1 MKTSLQC
8 RCPGCDR
15 IFNAAES
22 SYSATLLK
30 HDGGTLS
37 MAKTLLCRRCSY
49 HATNKTHLGEMI
61 IKRLLQQASAAAPA
75 DLHIVR

>member
-15 IFNAAES
+15 IFKAAQS
-22 SYSATLLK
+22 SYSATLLE

-37 MAKTLLCRRCSY
+37 MTTTLLCRRCSH
-49 HATNKTHLGEMI
+49 HATNKTHRGEMI
-61 IKRLLQQASAAAPA
+61 IKRLLTQATAAAPA
-75 DLHIVR
+75 DLRIVP

>member
-15 IFNAAES
+15 IFKAVES

-37 MAKTLLCRRCSY
+37 MTKTLLCGRCSY
-49 HATNKTHLGEMI
+49 HATNKTQRGEMI
-61 IKRLLQQASAAAPA
+61 IKRLLAQATAVAPA